1 MTVRASAFEPG
12 RYEASAR
19 WFTQGLIEHPSAI
32 WANRFRAAAYALSG
46 KGDQARQSLLELLR
60 VYPDLTI
67 SDVRSALPHTPGF
80 LDRASEGLES
90 AGIRL

>member
-60 VYPDLTI
+60 VDDGPVVGDAEL
-67 SDVRSALPHTPGF
+67 VPE
-80 LDRASEGLES
+80 LDGLRVTQVRASLC
-90 AGIRL
+90 